1 MALRKAK
8 KNKLTRLSSCQ
19 DKHTRMIFKAF
30 PECPRGVGLSSTQ
43 RANLYPEVSN
53 PFSRL
58 PLPTLFP
65 MTRGCSPW
73 GPDAVI
79 GTLIPETM
87 QDYRFSRSVTSAL
100 DTAED
105 AVLFWWVSAY
115 LGVVPFQVD
124 PNHYKEERTLP
135 RADTG
140 FPIACCVTTF

>member
-1 MALRKAK
+1 MNL
-8 KNKLTRLSSCQ
+8 NTQTRGISLQSQSLSRSY
-19 DKHTRMIFKAF
+19 
-30 PECPRGVGLSSTQ
+30 G
-43 RANLYPEVSN
+43 SN
-53 PFSRL
+53 
-58 PLPTLFP
+58 LPTSL
-65 MTRGCSPW
+65 THIIQLAIGCSPW

-87 QDYRFSRSVTSAL
+87 HDYRFSRSVISAL